1 MEKPDDMSL
10 CNEIVIGRFLAREL
24 NGLPAHLRGVLL
36 DLGCGTQP
44 YRSLYAQRFKK
55 VIAADVESRSL
66 LDARLDVRRLPFRD
80 NTVDVVLLTEVI
92 EHIIDGAD
100 VLREIGR
107 VLKPGGRLLI
117 TWPFIYPLHELPHD
131 YVRYSEFAM
140 QSLATGGGLAI
151 TRLERR
157 GDFLC
162 VAGTLVEQCVLGT
175 IELAG
180 RCPWVGS
187 LMSPLRLLLRQ
198 TWRWIWVAY
207 FQTTAGAAR
216 LHPRAPGADVK
227 GFVNHLA
234 LWTMGYCACATKSEA
249 HR

>member
-1 MEKPDDMSL
+1 MSL
-10 CNEIVIGRFLAREL
+10 CNEVVITKFLEREL
-24 NGLPAHLRGVLL
+24 RAIPAHLSGVLL

-44 YRSLYAQRFKK
+44 YRSLYADRFKQ
-55 VIAADVESRSL
+55 VITGDVESRSP

-92 EHIIDGAD
+92 EHIVDGGA
-100 VLREIGR
+100 VVREIGR

-162 VAGTLVEQCVLGT
+162 VAGTLMEQCLLGA
-175 IELAG
+175 IEFAA
-180 RCPWVGS
+180 RCPWFGP
-187 LMSPLRLLLRQ
+187 LISPVRHLLHQ
-198 TWRWIWVAY
+198 TWRWIWTVY
-207 FQTTAGAAR
+207 FRMTARAAR
-216 LHPRAPGADVK
+216 LHPCAPGAEVK
-227 GFVNHLA
+227 GLVNHMA
-234 LWTMGYCACATKSEA
+234 LWTTGYCACATKSGAE
-249 HR
+249 R

>member
-1 MEKPDDMSL
+1 MSL
-10 CNEIVIGRFLAREL
+10 CNEVVITRFLEREL
-24 NGLPAHLRGVLL
+24 NGVPAHLRGVLL

-44 YRSLYAQRFKK
+44 YRSLYAQGFKQ
-55 VIAADVESRSL
+55 VIAGDVALRSP

-92 EHIIDGAD
+92 EHVVDGAD
-100 VLREIGR
+100 VIREIGR

-140 QSLATGGGLAI
+140 QSLAIRGGLAI

-175 IELAG
+175 IEVAA
-180 RCPWVGS
+180 RCPWVGR
-187 LMSPLRLLLRQ
+187 LVFPLRLLLRQ
-198 TWRWIWVAY
+198 TWRWFWTAY
-207 FQTTAGAAR
+207 FRTTAGAAR
-216 LHPRAPGADVK
+216 LHPHAPGADVK

-234 LWTMGYCACATKSEA
+234 LWTMGYCACATKSGA